1 MNTKNKYTGKAFILL
16 AVTIVYSVLA
26 TVVDRQAI
34 GYDGTTVGFAAL
46 NGAFAGMFGYNAVM
60 DTVSDIMMYI
70 AFLVVISFG
79 IMGVMRL
86 IKQKSISKV
95 GKVLIG
101 LGILYA
107 AVAVIYVAFGKI
119 PINYRPIL
127 QPGETELETSFPSSH
142 TLVVCSVMGS
152 AILAWQRLLS
162 DKKLVKVLQIL
173 ALVVIVV
180 GVAARTLAGV
190 HWLSDI
196 AAGILFSM
204 TLIAFYA
211 AWIAE

>member
-1 MNTKNKYTGKAFILL
+1 MNTKKNYFSKAFIIL
-16 AVTIVYSVLA
+16 ALTVVYSVLA
-26 TVVDRQAI
+26 TVVDRRAI
-34 GYDGTTVGFAAL
+34 GYDGTTVGFAAI
-46 NGAFAGMFGYNAVM
+46 NGAFAGSFGYNSVM

-70 AFLVVISFG
+70 AFLVVISFAV
-79 IMGVMRL
+79 MGFMRL
-86 IKQKSISKV
+86 IREKSISKV

-101 LGILYA
+101 LGILYV

-142 TLVVCSVMGS
+142 TLVICSVMGS

-162 DKKLVKVLQIL
+162 NKKLVRILQIL
-173 ALVVIVV
+173 ALVVMVV